1 MKRVGDLRDPRIAA
15 LYSQVPPDRL
25 EAFQAFRRDFPA
37 IEVTLEGVPWCYL
50 TGGAGVAPVLA
61 LSGALVIPD
70 ISWTTIAGLARSRC
84 VIAPAYPP
92 VATMDALVDG
102 IAALLHHK
110 GVEQVDVVGGSYG
123 GLVAQV
129 LVRRHPHLVRT
140 LVLSHTQ
147 PPYPE
152 TAVRV
157 QRFVRLMRWLPMGVV
172 RPMIQRAFES
182 MMPERTDETAC
193 MLAIYNELVAFALTK
208 RDVIGILERTIDY
221 SKQVFTPQD
230 LATWWSKVL
239 LVFGDSDPST
249 PPEVRDRLAALYPGC
264 WLRLFEGSGHATAVT
279 RREEYLTL
287 IDEFLSRSGP

>member
-1 MKRVGDLRDPRIAA
+1 MKRVGDLTNPRIAG

-37 IEVTLEGVPWCYL
+37 IEVTLDGVPWLYL
-50 TGGAGVAPVLA
+50 AGGQGNPPVLG

-70 ISWTTIAGLARSRC
+70 ISWTTIAGLAAHRR

-102 IAALLHHK
+102 IAALLRHE
-110 GVEQVDVVGGSYG
+110 GVAQVDVVGGSYG
-123 GLVAQV
+123 GMVAQV
-129 LVRRHPHLVRT
+129 LVRRHPQLVRA

-152 TAVRV
+152 TAARVR
-157 QRFVRLMRWLPMGVV
+157 RFSRLMRWLPMAGV
-172 RPMIQRAFES
+172 RQMIQRAFGS

-208 RDVIGILERTIDY
+208 RDVVGILERTIDY
-221 SKQVFTPQD
+221 SQQVFTPQD
-230 LATWWSKVL
+230 LASWSGKVL
-239 LVFGDSDPST
+239 LVFGDDDPAT
-249 PPEVRDRLAALYPGC
+249 PPEVRDRLIALYPGC
-264 WLRLFEGSGHATAVT
+264 QVRYFEGSGHTTAVT
-279 RREEYLTL
+279 RREEYLAA
-287 IDEFLSRSGP
+287 IDDFLSQV

>member
-1 MKRVGDLRDPRIAA
+1 MKRVGDLTNPRIAA

-25 EAFQAFRRDFPA
+25 AAFQAFRRDFPA
-37 IEVTLEGVPWCYL
+37 TEVTLEGVPWCYL
-50 TGGAGVAPVLA
+50 TGGEGDPPVLT

-70 ISWTTIAGLARSRC
+70 ISWTTIAGLAGSWR

-92 VATMDALVDG
+92 VATMGALVDG
-102 IAALLHHK
+102 IAALLRHE
-110 GVEQVDVVGGSYG
+110 GVEQADVVGGSYG

-129 LVRRHPHLVRT
+129 LVRRYPHLVRA

-152 TAVRV
+152 TAARL
-157 QRFVRLMRWLPMGVV
+157 QRFVGLMRWLPMGVV
-172 RPMIQRAFES
+172 RQMIQRAFGS

-193 MLAIYNELVAFALTK
+193 MLATYNELVAFALTR
-208 RDVIGILERTIDY
+208 RDVIGILERTVDY

-230 LATWWSKVL
+230 LATWSGKVL
-239 LVFGDSDPST
+239 LVFGEDDPST
-249 PPEVRDRLAALYPGC
+249 PPEVRDRLGALYPGC
-264 WLRLFEGSGHATAVT
+264 QVGHFEGSGHTTAVT

-287 IDEFLSRSGP
+287 IDEFLRHPGR